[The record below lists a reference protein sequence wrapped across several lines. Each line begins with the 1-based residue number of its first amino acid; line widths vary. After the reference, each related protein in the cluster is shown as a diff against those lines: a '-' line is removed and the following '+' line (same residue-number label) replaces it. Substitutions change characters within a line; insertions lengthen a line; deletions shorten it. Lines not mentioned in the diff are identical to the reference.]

1 MLMNKPDC
9 KTIENTQDIMD
20 TPSLYDWLQ
29 AKAKQYQFQDLLAH
43 GDDRVIWLLAHAD
56 DGVIWGKFRGDD
68 YKLVTSGDVFPQ
80 LAKLRSPTLQQCRIF
95 GKNFEV
101 MLWKVGQNWKARSIE
116 DGHLSKDDYI
126 PEDQILWGTQEEGQ
140 PKHDFTLV
148 SDGSQGLKHAVPLTG
163 ISFNGK
169 DSRPL
174 RLKVRHY
181 IDYDESGLAR
191 IYLSRLV
198 YLYTHPKQ

>member
-1 MLMNKPDC
+1 MNKPDC
-9 KTIENTQDIMD
+9 KTLEDTQDIMD
-20 TPSLYDWLQ
+20 TPSLYNWLQ
-29 AKAKQYQFQDLLAH
+29 AKAKQYQFQNLLSH

-68 YKLVTSGDVFPQ
+68 YKLVTSGDEDVFPQ

-95 GKNFEV
+95 GKNAEV
-101 MLWKVGQNWKARSIE
+101 MLWKVGQNWKAR
-116 DGHLSKDDYI
+116 LVQDDNK
-126 PEDQILWGTQEEGQ
+126 PKCLPDEDQILWGTKVEKESKG
-140 PKHDFTLV
+140 FSLV

-163 ISFNGK
+163 ITFTGK

-181 IDYDESGLAR
+181 IDYDDESGVAR

-198 YLYTHPKQ
+198 DLYSHPKK